1 MFLVTLFKVVQASSC
16 PWASGRAF
24 IHLLSTCCIPEAG
37 RSQDEMR
44 PGPSRLLLPGSVLRA
59 GRAARSTCC
68 GKMLPRGNCP
78 AQDMNQLPPRHKGHA
93 YFEKMHPGSLL
104 SSDPMPRERGRMSGN
119 PCRHSTEGFLY
130 QLYHS
135 HEVGAIVN
143 APILQMEKPKQR
155 GPETCPRTTSK

>member
-24 IHLLSTCCIPEAG
+24 IHLPSTCRIPEAG

-59 GRAARSTCC
+59 GRAAQSTCC
-68 GKMLPRGNCP
+68 GRMLPRGTCP
-78 AQDMNQLPPRHKGHA
+78 AQDVNQPPPRHKGHP
-93 YFEKMHPGSLL
+93 YFETMHPGSLS
-104 SSDPMPRERGRMSGN
+104 SSDPKPRERGKMSGN
-119 PCRHSTEGFLY
+119 PCQHSTEGFHY

-155 GPETCPRTTSK
+155 GPETCPRTPSK